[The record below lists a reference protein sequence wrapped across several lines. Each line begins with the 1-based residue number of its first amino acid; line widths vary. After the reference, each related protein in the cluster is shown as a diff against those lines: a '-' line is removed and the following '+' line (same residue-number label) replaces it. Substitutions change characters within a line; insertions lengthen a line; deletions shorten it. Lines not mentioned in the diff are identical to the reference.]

1 MVTDRRDPSLGN
13 IEACD
18 LPPSVPCNVPKTG
31 NESPQQ
37 VQDIVLC
44 IEDIRNFAREWEGLL
59 QTVVILNLIRGNG
72 ESPFLQGL
80 QVRIDSNALLKII
93 EGEEL
98 PISARVEGNEIVIPV
113 GTIFDNPNII
123 RRKIAVHLPACMES
137 IKGCDGYPL
146 PTNVIQERRRNYAGA
161 GQPHEHQRRVTKPL

>member
-1 MVTDRRDPSLGN
+1 MATYDRKDPSLGN
-13 IEACD
+13 IEDCD
-18 LPPSVPCNVPKTG
+18 FPTSKMR
-31 NESPQQ
+31 ESSHQQ
-37 VQDIVLC
+37 VQAIVLC
-44 IEDIRNFAREWEGLL
+44 IEDIRSFAQKWEESLP
-59 QTVVILNLIRGNG
+59 TVVNLNLIRGNG
-72 ESPFLQGL
+72 DSPFLQGL

-98 PISARVEGNEIVIPV
+98 PISARVEGNKIVIPV

-146 PTNVIQERRRNYAGA
+146 PTNVIQERRRNYVGA